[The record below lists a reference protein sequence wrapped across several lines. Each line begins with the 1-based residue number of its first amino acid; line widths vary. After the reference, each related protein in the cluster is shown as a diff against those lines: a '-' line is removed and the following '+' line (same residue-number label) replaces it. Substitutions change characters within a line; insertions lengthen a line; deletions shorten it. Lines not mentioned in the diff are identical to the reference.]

1 MEALDCE
8 SYCSGGVGQGIGII
22 VYSYRMARI
31 EVARPHKGIELP
43 YNVIQVKKGEIK
55 IQPIQSADI
64 YTLKVGDCITFV
76 EHSYD
81 SAVDPVKYYDIY
93 HSGKIVSLDT
103 NYIRYLENG
112 EHSFIGISYSGLDSQ
127 KKATDWSTIQ
137 KVSCYTSN
145 SGYDPLKPNHNN
157 SHPTFTNTGAVPKVG
172 GKKSRRRVR
181 RRKNRR
187 TRSRK

>member
-1 MEALDCE
+1 M
-8 SYCSGGVGQGIGII
+8 GQGIGII

-31 EVARPHKGIELP
+31 EVAGPHKGIELP
-43 YNVIQVKKGEIK
+43 YNVIQVNKGEIK
-55 IQPIQSADI
+55 IQPTQPADI

-93 HSGKIVSLDT
+93 HSGKIESLDT

-112 EHSFIGISYSGLDSQ
+112 KRSFIGISERGLDSQ
-127 KKATDWSTIQ
+127 KQATDWSTIQ
-137 KVSCYTSN
+137 KVGCYTSN
-145 SGYDPLKPNHNN
+145 SGYDPLKPNNNN
-157 SHPTFTNTGAVPKVG
+157 SHPKFTNNGAVPKVG
-172 GKKSRRRVR
+172 GKRRRRTR